1 MPRMSPVQP
10 GSWKAMSPAYDA
22 RSGALAIRAGT
33 ELRLDATAAF
43 RNLVLK
49 RTIAR
54 VLPPTGMVAL
64 MRFGE
69 RR

>member
-1 MPRMSPVQP
+1 MSPVQP

-22 RSGALAIRAGT
+22 RSGALAICGGT
-33 ELRLDATAAF
+33 ELHLDATAAC
-43 RNLVLK
+43 RKLGAEPNH
-49 RTIAR
+49 RGGPT
-54 VLPPTGMVAL
+54 TGMVAL